1 MRMLVIGSVLGAL
14 VISLAACGGSSSGSA
29 SEQDTKR
36 QADLYA
42 IGQIEKTFHKGMSKK
57 DIDLFM
63 SIWAPDATFTG
74 GPGRTMAGKAQIRDH
89 WLATKPFQPGI
100 QWVSET
106 PAYKIRATVDGDR
119 GTLYFECHFVDV
131 RTRVAEAISAA
142 DAQVARIDGR
152 WLITNLV
159 GASATLSP

>member
-1 MRMLVIGSVLGAL
+1 MRTLLLGGVLGVV
-14 VISLAACGGSSSGSA
+14 VIALAACGGSSSGLA
-29 SEQDTKR
+29 SEQDTQR

-42 IGQIEKTFHKGMSKK
+42 IGQIEKTFHKGMSTK

-74 GPGRTMAGKAQIRDH
+74 GPGRTMAGKKRIRDH
-89 WLATKPFQPGI
+89 WLATTPFQPTT

-131 RTRVAEAISAA
+131 RTKVAEAISAA

-152 WLITNLV
+152 WMITTLV